1 MVKIA
6 DSQLWHKNFGH
17 LIFTDVKNTIP
28 GTLYC
33 AEDFCEISALCEF
46 TKVPVPKETEVKSM
60 KSPNR
65 VFFDMK
71 RPLNLRSVHGFRY
84 VPMIVDEDSKF
95 KVVKCFRARREAL
108 EWFQDFIA

>member
-1 MVKIA
+1 
-6 DSQLWHKNFGH
+6 
-17 LIFTDVKNTIP
+17 
-28 GTLYC
+28 
-33 AEDFCEISALCEF
+33 
-46 TKVPVPKETEVKSM
+46 M